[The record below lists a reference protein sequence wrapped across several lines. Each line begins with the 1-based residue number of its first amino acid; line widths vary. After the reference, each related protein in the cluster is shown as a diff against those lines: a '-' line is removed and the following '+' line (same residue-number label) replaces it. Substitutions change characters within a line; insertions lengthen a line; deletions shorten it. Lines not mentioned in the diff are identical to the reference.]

1 MKNGMAISG
10 KLCTWATIC
19 CTSRSSGTRSEV
31 AAAAMAPMSSA
42 WAMGMAITAPAMK
55 TKSMMKDMDL
65 PPSPVRGGHGPRGF
79 GIGTWGIGRI
89 CSPCGCPAPA
99 RHAGAP
105 GRLQGQQGQQRHA
118 HHHAAIGQ
126 RAGNAQDLAALVMH
140 DLQHVQDRKST
151 RLNSSHLVISY

>member
-55 TKSMMKDMDL
+55 TKSMMKDMA
-65 PPSPVRGGHGPRGF
+65 PSLHQ
-79 GIGTWGIGRI
+79 
-89 CSPCGCPAPA
+89 CAPA
-99 RHAGAP
+99 TG
-105 GRLQGQQGQQRHA
+105 
-118 HHHAAIGQ
+118 
-126 RAGNAQDLAALVMH
+126 RAGSADAPAAPACA
-140 DLQHVQDRKST
+140 DT
-151 RLNSSHLVISY
+151 RSLPATQARQADCRASKASSAMPTITQP